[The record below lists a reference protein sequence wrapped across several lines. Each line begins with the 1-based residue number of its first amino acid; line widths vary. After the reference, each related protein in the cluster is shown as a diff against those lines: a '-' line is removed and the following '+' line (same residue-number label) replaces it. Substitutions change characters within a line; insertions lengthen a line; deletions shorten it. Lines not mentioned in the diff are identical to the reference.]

1 MAMKLPESQHTVLAQ
16 YVGQDFCLPT
26 FTYTP
31 SLQLAWVPCLEGQ
44 SLSRLGG
51 CPHHGL
57 LNLGYQIVELLVTI
71 CQMNANKPTDFTS
84 LKRGKSLSAF
94 SDEL

>member
-16 YVGQDFCLPT
+16 DMGQRFCLST

-31 SLQLAWVPCLEGQ
+31 SLQLAWVPCLEAQ
-44 SLSRLGG
+44 FLSRLGG

-57 LNLGYQIVELLVTI
+57 LNLGYQIVGTFGNYLPNECT
-71 CQMNANKPTDFTS
+71 QAH
-84 LKRGKSLSAF
+84 
-94 SDEL
+94 